1 MCVLL
6 RIYRTW
12 PNCDL
17 KASNV
22 AHMGNLSA
30 QKRTNGTQRHQVV
43 AQGGGGGGKCK
54 PKGCQ
59 GTKMKAQR
67 GPNGSQWGPH
77 GSPKVPKLEPKSPQE
92 RKIEKV
98 KNARS
103 QKVEKL
109 KNPPTL
115 WSGVLEH
122 LETKGGGFL
131 PPTPLRPWR
140 LAGASS
146 KLQPVLAKRSKPRP
160 VWTKRVVEQQKSCN
174 AAAKTLV
181 QVLAPFCVP

>member
-22 AHMGNLSA
+22 AHMGNPSA
-30 QKRTNGTQRHQVV
+30 QKRTNGSPE
-43 AQGGGGGGKCK
+43 APSGSPGGGGKCK
-54 PKGCQ
+54 PKGSQ
-59 GTKMKAQR
+59 GTKMRAQR
-67 GPNGSQWGPH
+67 GPNGCQWGAH
-77 GSPKVPKLEPKSPQE
+77 GSPKGPKLEPKSPQE

-109 KNPPTL
+109 KNHEIL
-115 WSGVLEH
+115 KN
-122 LETKGGGFL
+122 TK
-131 PPTPLRPWR
+131 
-140 LAGASS
+140 
-146 KLQPVLAKRSKPRP
+146 
-160 VWTKRVVEQQKSCN
+160 VEMLIFHSFYN
-174 AAAKTLV
+174 EN
-181 QVLAPFCVP
+181 

>member
-43 AQGGGGGGKCK
+43 AQGGGTCK
-54 PKGCQ
+54 PKGSQ
-59 GTKMKAQR
+59 GTKMRAQR

-77 GSPKVPKLEPKSPQE
+77 GSPKGPKLEPKSPQE
-92 RKIEKV
+92 RKIGKV
-98 KNARS
+98 KNTRS

-109 KNPPTL
+109 KNHENL
-115 WSGVLEH
+115 KI
-122 LETKGGGFL
+122 TK
-131 PPTPLRPWR
+131 
-140 LAGASS
+140 
-146 KLQPVLAKRSKPRP
+146 
-160 VWTKRVVEQQKSCN
+160 VEMLIFHSFYN
-174 AAAKTLV
+174 EN
-181 QVLAPFCVP
+181 